1 MKRSEPADPPS
12 DQTDGCYW
20 IRTDE
25 GLLLIPGC
33 YSAIQ
38 GGPAECVCPHDEA
51 HLRIRVADA
60 HRVLTRIRGEVPGLR
75 EALALVEVEAAG
87 TMALS
92 SLLNR
97 IRATP
102 ATPGHGAHDQRW
114 LIGLLQEKA
123 VEPKTT
129 MAQMARRRLR
139 GVVRG

>member
-1 MKRSEPADPPS
+1 MTCPDPTAQPADPAE
-12 DQTDGCYW
+12 GCYW

-33 YSAIQ
+33 YSAIT

-60 HRVLTRIRGEVPGLR
+60 HRVLARIRGDVPGLK

-92 SLLNR
+92 GLLDR
-97 IRATP
+97 IRAVL
-102 ATPGHGAHDQRW
+102 ATGLGAHSQRW

-129 MAQMARRRLR
+129 VAQMARRRPR
-139 GVVRG
+139 SADKG